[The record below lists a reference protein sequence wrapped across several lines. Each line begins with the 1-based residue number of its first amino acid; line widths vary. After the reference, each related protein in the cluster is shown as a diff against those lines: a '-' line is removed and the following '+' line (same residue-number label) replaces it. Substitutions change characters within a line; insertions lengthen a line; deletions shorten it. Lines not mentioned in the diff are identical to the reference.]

1 MPLKRGFLFYKFM
14 YMNSEKNLLPTA
26 VDVLPQNIE
35 STSRQTVPENR
46 HTLLAQN
53 ILSRESDKMKNI
65 ISDLKERFGED
76 VPA

>member
-1 MPLKRGFLFYKFM
+1 
-14 YMNSEKNLLPTA
+14 MNTEKNLLPTA
-26 VDVLPQNIE
+26 VDVVPKNIE
-35 STSRQTVPENR
+35 SASRQIVPENK

-65 ISDLKERFGED
+65 VSDLKERFGED